1 MNRSGSG
8 LGRADLLRALA
19 VAASDPGTHNQ
30 LAQAL
35 DFFERALAA
44 DLIVFKQTSLVATAT
59 ASATVT
65 ATLTTQPARKPLKAP
80 LFGIVRAEPIAQE
93 KRAVRPELTQLQSA
107 DYLPRSGAR
116 LHFQALL
123 GRPTLVRRARETLA
137 EQHAGRVLD
146 VPRAVD
152 YLARARLPARWPRR
166 VWPQAPERVTVLV
179 DRSQHLRPYW
189 DDQDQLVFALYQ
201 WLGAAGLSTYTVQGD
216 PWTPLACWT
225 GGQAHTRPLPLAPQP
240 AGSVVLLLTDM
251 GCLRD
256 GVARFTGVA
265 RWEQC
270 IRHLGRNGA
279 RVLACPP
286 CSAARLPRGWPARLA
301 WLPLRKSPAQKVA
314 PAQAT
319 RIPRD
324 MADDAALQQLLTL
337 LACAR
342 RIEPELVRALRRL
355 DPALAAE
362 PGLEAQLWSNFA
374 AMDAGSDVCVWQPGA
389 ASGYRAKFE
398 GLASGLQQAVLRVML
413 EVHAV
418 RGRAIEAQE
427 ILAWASHVD
436 APTAEPFTEKIEE
449 ARQWMERLPI
459 GHVHGGATDAN
470 LVAFAQQTQA
480 AQGADD
486 ALVKAFPHAFGP
498 LWGITHA
505 VAEAQGRPLPAPG
518 VLPPEMLPL
527 WRKPLQSD
535 EPVRTYHLEQ
545 VNDKLLLK
553 THARERL
560 HAWSPLGQPLALTS
574 ITLTTQPGDQH
585 RFSYPQT
592 DEVEL
597 LRVQPDSRC
606 SLRTDAVQLQLEEI
620 VAPCET
626 LERGRDRHGL
636 YVDVAVQPPRAAAQ
650 RVRLRWIEPGQFLMG
665 SPPSEAER
673 FEDEGPQHLVTIRN
687 GFWLAD
693 TACTQTLWQAVMG
706 ENPSHFQAKN
716 QDGPE
721 HPVENVSWHMAQ
733 EFLTKLQTLL
743 PGCRATLP
751 TEAEWEYACRAG
763 TTTPFS
769 LGDTITTEQVNYDG
783 IHPYGEGKKGEY
795 RECTVAVKDLSAN
808 AWGLYQMHGNVWEW
822 CADQTRLY
830 TEDAQTD
837 PGLGEA
843 LDLQAGDKEA
853 PRALRGGSWIVRAR
867 IARCA
872 NRNHDQPH
880 WLDYITGFRF
890 ALRATSP
897 ASAPQA
903 LRPQGGSAR
912 RDGAGFAAGSSGR
925 LPPQAASRDATA
937 APGTGAGA
945 GRLSKILKGVLG
957 KGNKK

>member
-19 VAASDPGTHNQ
+19 TAASDPGTQSQ

-35 DFFERALAA
+35 DFFERPPAA
-44 DLIVFKQTSLVATAT
+44 DFSVLKDSALVASATAT
-59 ASATVT
+59 ATAT

-80 LFGIVRAEPIAQE
+80 LFGILRAEPIAPE
-93 KRAVRPELTQLQSA
+93 KRAARPELQQLQSA
-107 DYLPRSGAR
+107 DYLPRSGTR

-152 YLARARLPARWPRR
+152 YLAHARLPARWPRR
-166 VWPQAPERVTVLV
+166 GWPLAPEQVTVLV
-179 DRSQHLRPYW
+179 DRSHHLRPYW
-189 DDQDQLVFALYQ
+189 DDQDQLVYALYQ

-225 GGQAHTRPLPLAPQP
+225 GGQEHTRPPPLAPQP

-256 GVARFTGVA
+256 GVAPLAGLA

-301 WLPLRKSPAQKVA
+301 WLPVRKSPVQKVA

-319 RIPRD
+319 PTRLD
-324 MADDAALQQLLTL
+324 MADDAPLQQLLTL

-362 PGLEAQLWSNFA
+362 PGLEAQLWSNSA

-389 ASGYRAKFE
+389 ALGYRKKFQ
-398 GLASGLQQAVLRVML
+398 GLAPGRQQAVLRAML

-427 ILAWASHVD
+427 ILVWASHVD
-436 APTAEPFTEKIEE
+436 ATTAEPFTQKIKE
-449 ARQWMERLPI
+449 ASQWIERLPI
-459 GHVHGGATDAN
+459 GHVHGDATDPH

-486 ALVKAFPHAFGP
+486 ALVRAFPHAFGP

-505 VAEAQGRPLPAPG
+505 AAEAQGRPLPPPG
-518 VLPPEMLPL
+518 VLPADMLPL
-527 WRKPLQSD
+527 WRKPIQSD
-535 EPVRTYHLEQ
+535 KQARTYHLEQ
-545 VNDKLLLK
+545 VNDRLLLK
-553 THARERL
+553 TRALEDMHAC
-560 HAWSPLGQPLALTS
+560 SPLGQPLALTS

-597 LRVQPDSRC
+597 LRVQPESRC
-606 SLRTDAVQLQLEEI
+606 SLRTDAIQLQVEEV

-636 YVDVAVQPPRAAAQ
+636 YVDVAVKPPRAAAQ
-650 RVRLRWIEPGQFLMG
+650 RVRLRYMEPGQFLMG
-665 SPPSEAER
+665 SPPSETER
-673 FEDEGPQHLVTIRN
+673 FEDEGPQHMVTIRS

-693 TACTQTLWQAVMG
+693 TACTQALWQAVMG

-716 QDGPE
+716 KGGPE
-721 HPVENVSWHMAQ
+721 HPVEQVSWHMAQ
-733 EFLTKLQTLL
+733 EFLTRLQIEL

-763 TTTPFS
+763 STAPFS
-769 LGDTITTEQVNYDG
+769 FGDTISTEQVNYNG
-783 IHPYGEGKKGEY
+783 NHPYAQGKKGEY
-795 RECTVAVKDLSAN
+795 RERTVPVKDLPAN

-822 CADQTRLY
+822 CADQTRPY
-830 TEDAQTD
+830 TEEAQTD

-843 LDLQAGDKEA
+843 LDPQAGDKGS
-853 PRALRGGSWIVRAR
+853 PRALRGGSWFNYARLTRSAFRTPIQPVRHAS
-867 IARCA
+867 
-872 NRNHDQPH
+872 
-880 WLDYITGFRF
+880 T
-890 ALRATSP
+890 TP
-897 ASAPQA
+897 A
-903 LRPQGGSAR
+903 
-912 RDGAGFAAGSSGR
+912 FV
-925 LPPQAASRDATA
+925 LP
-937 APGTGAGA
+937 
-945 GRLSKILKGVLG
+945 
-957 KGNKK
+957 